1 MKKKKLF
8 KTLLASLTAITMA
21 VSTPVF
27 TFADADVV
35 DVGTVD
41 IEMKIVY
48 DSWINYPDAKFGTAY
63 NAGWSYNAEEE
74 YMNTTQ
80 NVGWTGFYNP
90 EITNFTEGKISF
102 DMKNANFDPC
112 GFTWGMKVGGTEEDP
127 VYSFYAYEE
136 CEYSGNWS
144 IAYISE
150 WHPSMNGYSHR
161 GPLYHGTIDATDGT
175 YDHSGKNAAAI
186 GYSDG
191 TVLAY
196 GELDKSLKSTWHT
209 VELLIEEKNVTVSI
223 NGEELTK
230 VDADVVSG
238 SFGPCAVSNP
248 DAYFSNLTVTT
259 TDTVVLKP
267 FFEYRDASGAKTNNL
282 RVGSVVSVEDLS
294 TFEGAEIVNRYW
306 TVTKDGTEIYNDTK
320 PFTEYTKE
328 AGTYVTSLRVR
339 NKYNITSS
347 PYSDTL
353 VVTEDP
359 ATLTPLFAYVSEGK
373 DVTEI
378 VQGTKVSIDN
388 RSAYTLSPI
397 TSTLWKVTKDGTEVY
412 SGATPYDAYD
422 TAGTYDTTLTI
433 TNEEGT
439 SSDYSAKLVVT
450 APVEQPTTEQPSV
463 EETPAPSQPAS
474 ETAAIAPT
482 QKVTSA
488 QSSPRTG
495 DSHSSTAIMIEMVLA
510 IVVSVSIAVT
520 KQRKKSRR

>member
-1 MKKKKLF
+1 MRKKKILES
-8 KTLLASLTAITMA
+8 LLASLTAITMA
-21 VSTPVF
+21 FSTPVL
-27 TFADADVV
+27 TFADVV
-35 DVGTVD
+35 DTETVD

-63 NAGWSYNAEEE
+63 NAGWSYDAKEG

-90 EITNFTEGKISF
+90 EITNFTEGRISF

-136 CEYSGNWS
+136 CEYSRRWS

-150 WHPSMNGYSHR
+150 WHPALDSYSHR
-161 GPLYHGTIDATDGT
+161 GPLYHGTIDAKDGT
-175 YDHSGKNAAAI
+175 YDHSGKNAKAI

-196 GELDKSLKSTWHT
+196 GELDSSLDSTWHT
-209 VELLIEEKNVTVSI
+209 VELQIEEKNVTVSI

-230 VDADVVSG
+230 IDADVVSG

-248 DAYFSNLTVTT
+248 DAYFSNLTVTS

-267 FFEYRDASGAKTNNL
+267 FFEYRDASGTKTNNL
-282 RVGSVVSVEDLS
+282 RAGSTVSVEDLS
-294 TFEGAEIVNRYW
+294 TSEGAEIVTRYW

-320 PFTEYTKE
+320 PFTEYSKE
-328 AGTYVTSLRVR
+328 AGTYVTSLRIK

-353 VVTEDP
+353 VVTEEP
-359 ATLTPLFAYVSEGK
+359 ATLASLFAYVSEGK

-388 RSAYTLSPI
+388 RSSYTLLPI
-397 TSTLWKVTKDGTEVY
+397 TSTLWKVTKDGKEVY

-439 SSDYSAKLVVT
+439 TSDYSAKLVVT
-450 APVEQPTTEQPSV
+450 APAEEPNTEQPTV
-463 EETPAPSQPAS
+463 DETAVPTKAAS
-474 ETAAIAPT
+474 ETPVTVPT
-482 QKVTSA
+482 LKVTSS
-488 QSSPRTG
+488 QTSPKTG
-495 DSHSSTAIMIEMVLA
+495 DSHSSTAILIEMFLA
-510 IVVSVSIAVT
+510 IIVSVSIAVT
-520 KQRKKSRR
+520 KQKKKSQR